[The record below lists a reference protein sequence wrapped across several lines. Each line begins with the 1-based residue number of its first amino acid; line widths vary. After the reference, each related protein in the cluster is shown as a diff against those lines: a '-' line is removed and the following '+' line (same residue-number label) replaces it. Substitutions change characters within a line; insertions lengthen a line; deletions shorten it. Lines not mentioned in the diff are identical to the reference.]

1 MKGTGFK
8 SLREIWVLYQGTT
21 KEAAEK
27 LDILVEPSV
36 PDRKC

>member
-1 MKGTGFK
+1 MCEN
-8 SLREIWVLYQGTT
+8 REKARRILMCGTT
-21 KEAAEK
+21 KELAEK